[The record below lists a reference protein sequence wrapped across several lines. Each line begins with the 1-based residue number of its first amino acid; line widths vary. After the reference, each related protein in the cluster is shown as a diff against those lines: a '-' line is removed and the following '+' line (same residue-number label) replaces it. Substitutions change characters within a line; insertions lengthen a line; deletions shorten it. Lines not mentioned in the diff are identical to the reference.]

1 MLSFITSKLLQ
12 VITLLVH
19 YSECLSILLFLHQ
32 YMQSHLFT
40 GLPSFNILLIYVR
53 KGLRYSES
61 PTPNFTIF
69 SMFFFLCCFWFV
81 FCLFLPFFF
90 LFFFLP
96 RYLSF
101 TDDLTEIEF
110 SWKESEQAFKH
121 YKEKQVRNEEIC
133 GRNNIIVDSSNCG
146 HPQYSEFISVVAR
159 VVKIGR
165 MQREISVPSTVAS
178 GLHLRGNNVCIYM
191 QLNGV
196 SNKERR

>member
-1 MLSFITSKLLQ
+1 
-12 VITLLVH
+12 
-19 YSECLSILLFLHQ
+19 
-32 YMQSHLFT
+32 
-40 GLPSFNILLIYVR
+40 
-53 KGLRYSES
+53 
-61 PTPNFTIF
+61 
-69 SMFFFLCCFWFV
+69 MFFFLCCFCFV

-90 LFFFLP
+90 PFFFP

-121 YKEKQVRNEEIC
+121 YKEKQVRNVEVC
-133 GRNNIIVDSSNCG
+133 GGNNIIVDSSNCG

-178 GLHLRGNNVCIYM
+178 GLHPGGNDVCIYM

-196 SNKERR
+196 NNKERR

>member
-61 PTPNFTIF
+61 PTPNLQYSLCF
-69 SMFFFLCCFWFV
+69 SFFVVFVLCFV
-81 FCLFLPFFF
+81 YSF
-90 LFFFLP
+90 LFFFPFFFP

-121 YKEKQVRNEEIC
+121 YKEKQVRNVEVC
-133 GRNNIIVDSSNCG
+133 GGNNIIVDSSNCG

-159 VVKIGR
+159 VVKIRR

-178 GLHLRGNNVCIYM
+178 GLHPGGNDVCIYM

-196 SNKERR
+196 NNKERR

>member
-19 YSECLSILLFLHQ
+19 YSECLSILLFLYQ

-40 GLPSFNILLIYVR
+40 GLPSFNILLIYVC

-61 PTPNFTIF
+61 PTSNLQYSLCF
-69 SMFFFLCCFWFV
+69 SFFVVFVLCFV
-81 FCLFLPFFF
+81 YSF
-90 LFFFLP
+90 LFFFP

-121 YKEKQVRNEEIC
+121 YKEKQVRN
-133 GRNNIIVDSSNCG
+133 V
-146 HPQYSEFISVVAR
+146 
-159 VVKIGR
+159 
-165 MQREISVPSTVAS
+165 
-178 GLHLRGNNVCIYM
+178 
-191 QLNGV
+191 
-196 SNKERR
+196 

>member
-61 PTPNFTIF
+61 TTPNLQYSVGF
-69 SMFFFLCCFWFV
+69 SFFVVFVLCFV
-81 FCLFLPFFF
+81 YSF
-90 LFFFLP
+90 LFFSFFFP

-121 YKEKQVRNEEIC
+121 YKEKQVRNVEVC

-146 HPQYSEFISVVAR
+146 HPQYSEFNSVVAR

-165 MQREISVPSTVAS
+165 MQREISVPSTMAS

-196 SNKERR
+196 NNKERR